1 MMGLKQKE
9 AGLQHESEEALQ
21 QWKTRDLLEAI
32 LQPENLVQLQVLDQT
47 ALNSIVRLKE
57 LLGAI
62 QAVKSAPEYLKS
74 RDVEW
79 LTLQQKREIRQLFA
93 WLDRNGESRPDN

>member
-1 MMGLKQKE
+1 M
-9 AGLQHESEEALQ
+9 
-21 QWKTRDLLEAI
+21 
-32 LQPENLVQLQVLDQT
+32 QLQVLDQT